1 MKEERTAE
9 TPAQALIEGMFD
21 DLICEDIEDQ
31 NSEIGGS
38 DNMSAILIE
47 FKANASPAS
56 EWQANM
62 QIKSDRPRHFL
73 VPTYYTF
80 LLLYGVKIT
89 YIQTDAIYLHLC
101 VQFSLLASNMQM

>member
-47 FKANASPAS
+47 FKANTSPAS
-56 EWQANM
+56 E
-62 QIKSDRPRHFL
+62 
-73 VPTYYTF
+73 
-80 LLLYGVKIT
+80 
-89 YIQTDAIYLHLC
+89 
-101 VQFSLLASNMQM
+101 